1 MKKTYGSVDLV
12 VNNAG
17 IQHIDEIVNLSFQNW
32 RKVREGEER
41 GERKRGERGEKEGER
56 GGGER
61 KRGREREERG
71 RRK

>member
-32 RKVREGEER
+32 RKVGGNNLKEEIILINIYNFDNNNNNNNNNNNHHKIR
-41 GERKRGERGEKEGER
+41 L
-56 GGGER
+56 
-61 KRGREREERG
+61 
-71 RRK
+71 